1 MIVPVPG
8 CDGGALLHHRQVGGA
23 HRAAADAGLGR
34 LQHAQGRQV
43 QADHTRGQLEIQI
56 QDSPHWSL

>member
-23 HRAAADAGLGR
+23 DRAAADAGLGS

-43 QADHTRGQLEIQI
+43 QADHPRGQLEIQI
-56 QDSPHWSL
+56 QESRRTSV